1 MVRIPGFHC
10 CDAGSTPGGGT
21 EIQQDVRSG
30 KKKKKII
37 LEHIIRGRGEESG
50 ESVTW
55 ESKTRECH
63 DIDKKVKCRRK
74 SD

>member
-10 CDAGSTPGGGT
+10 CDAGCIPGGGT
-21 EIQQDVRSG
+21 EIQQDVQSG
-30 KKKKKII
+30 QKKKFI
-37 LEHIIRGRGEESG
+37 LEHVIRGRGEESG

-55 ESKTRECH
+55 KSKTRECQ